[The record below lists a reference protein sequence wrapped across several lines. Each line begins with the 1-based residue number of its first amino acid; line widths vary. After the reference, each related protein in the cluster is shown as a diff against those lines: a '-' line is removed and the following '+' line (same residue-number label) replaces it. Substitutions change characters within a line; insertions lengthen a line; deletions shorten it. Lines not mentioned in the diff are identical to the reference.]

1 MSAWVLP
8 DHIADVLPCEARHL
22 EGLRRSLLDVAASF
36 GYELIVPP
44 LMEYLESLL
53 TGSGQALELQIVK
66 SVDQLSGRTV
76 GIRADSTPQVARID
90 AHLLNR
96 TGLARLCYCG
106 PVLHARPERPGA
118 SRELLQFG
126 AEIYGHAGPEA
137 DLEIVQLALACTRQ
151 AGIAAPVLVL
161 GDVRIVRSL
170 LAGVMASMDSL
181 AAVHTALAA
190 KDASALQAATADF
203 PQAQREGLAALLDLY
218 GEPGPVMAQARQ
230 RLAPFP
236 AALKVLDGLQWLTQQ
251 LQAEG
256 QPALPLSYDLADVR
270 GYGYYS
276 GMRFSLYV
284 PGCND
289 ALVRGGRYDE
299 AGAVFGRNRPAAGF
313 SLDVKQLARVTK
325 QRPQPMAI
333 RAPWVEGDA
342 ALCNA
347 IARLR
352 EQGEVVLQTLPG
364 SATADDAMRCDR
376 QLRLCNG
383 QWQVHQATPQPAAA
397 TEGGL
402 ETIR

>member
-53 TGSGQALELQIVK
+53 TGSGQALDLQIVK

-96 TGLARLCYCG
+96 TGVARLCYCG

-151 AGIAAPVLVL
+151 PGIAAPVLVL

-170 LAGVMASMDSL
+170 LAGVMASMDTL

-190 KDASALQAATADF
+190 KDASALQVATADF

-230 RLAPFP
+230 RLASFP

-251 LQAEG
+251 LQAED
-256 QPALPLSYDLADVR
+256 QALPLSYDLADVR

-276 GMRFSLYV
+276 GVRFSLYV

-313 SLDVKQLARVTK
+313 SLDVKQLARVAS
-325 QRPQPMAI
+325 QGPQAMAI

-342 ALCNA
+342 ALRNA

-352 EQGEVVLQTLPG
+352 SQGEVVLQTLPG
-364 SATADDAMRCDR
+364 SEAADDALRCDR
-376 QLRLCNG
+376 ELRLSNG
-383 QWQVHQATPQPAAA
+383 QWQVHQAALQPAAA
-397 TEGGL
+397 QEGLL
-402 ETIR
+402 ETSR

>member
-8 DHIADVLPCEARHL
+8 DHIADVLPCEARHM

-44 LMEYLESLL
+44 LMEHLESLL

-96 TGLARLCYCG
+96 PGLARLCYCG

-151 AGIAAPVLVL
+151 PGIAAPVLVL

-170 LAGVMASMDSL
+170 LAGVMASMDAL

-190 KDASALQAATADF
+190 KDASALQAATVDF
-203 PQAQREGLAALLDLY
+203 PQAQREGLAALLNLY
-218 GEPGPVMAQARQ
+218 GEPEPVMAQARQ

-256 QPALPLSYDLADVR
+256 QALTLSYDLADVR

-313 SLDVKQLARVTK
+313 SLDVKQLTRVAS
-325 QRPQPMAI
+325 QRPQAMAI

-342 ALCNA
+342 ALRGA

-352 EQGEVVLQTLPG
+352 GQGEVVLQTLPG
-364 SATADDAMRCDR
+364 SAAADDALRCDR
-376 QLRLCNG
+376 ELRLSNG
-383 QWQVHQATPQPAAA
+383 QWQVHQATLQPAAA
-397 TEGGL
+397 QEVLL
-402 ETIR
+402 ETSR